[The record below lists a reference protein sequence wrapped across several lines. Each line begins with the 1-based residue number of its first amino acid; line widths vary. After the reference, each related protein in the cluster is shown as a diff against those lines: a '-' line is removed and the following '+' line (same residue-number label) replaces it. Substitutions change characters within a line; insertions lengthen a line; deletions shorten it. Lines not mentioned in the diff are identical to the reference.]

1 MYDQYRANFCPGSID
16 HRECETYY
24 RIFVKEK
31 GSLEDGGGF
40 SFWLVT
46 GGISLPLWKNPAHTL
61 RHEPRKGDLSIIYI
75 PNREFQLSRGR
86 NKSNHFVYIHVRA
99 KETDQ
104 GEVRTCSLSI
114 YYPGY

>member
-40 SFWLVT
+40 SF
-46 GGISLPLWKNPAHTL
+46 
-61 RHEPRKGDLSIIYI
+61 
-75 PNREFQLSRGR
+75 
-86 NKSNHFVYIHVRA
+86 
-99 KETDQ
+99 
-104 GEVRTCSLSI
+104 
-114 YYPGY
+114 

>member
-1 MYDQYRANFCPGSID
+1 MDTINYPIEQIVLWINR
-16 HRECETYY
+16 
-24 RIFVKEK
+24 FVEK
-31 GSLEDGGGF
+31 GSLEDGGF

-61 RHEPRKGDLSIIYI
+61 RHEPRKGDPSIIYI

-99 KETDQ
+99 KKTDK
-104 GEVRTCSLSI
+104 GKFERSI